1 MSDEPATHVGVPH
14 LRTFVVLAFSSTRD
28 ALKAERIL
36 EDESLDVKVVP
47 LPRHRGEL
55 CGIALRVSPDDESQ
69 ASAALDRL
77 GVEVTARDEIRD
89 Y

>member
-1 MSDEPATHVGVPH
+1 MSDGPTTRVGAPY

-28 ALKAERIL
+28 ALNAERIL

-55 CGIALRVSPDDESQ
+55 CGIALRVSPDDE
-69 ASAALDRL
+69 L
-77 GVEVTARDEIRD
+77 
-89 Y
+89 